1 MCVCACICKA
11 QVQKACAHT
20 HTCTHAHA
28 MSPRPRPKQ
37 MNARTWFGWHVEQN
51 TGNQPPTIKSSQQ
64 HRKSPGQEL
73 VLNQANAQYRGAH
86 QIESVACGVF
96 ALFFCLRLSAS
107 VCVCL
112 SALSVVCVR
121 GCGAELCCLSSVFLM
136 THREFLQLHQQILHT
151 CANDTTVRS
160 NVRAHASTQSQST
173 TEGASV
179 HPIPHSLT
187 PSLTCLLPA
196 FGWLILSTSTLH

>member
-1 MCVCACICKA
+1 MRT
-11 QVQKACAHT
+11 HT
-20 HTCTHAHA
+20 HVH
-28 MSPRPRPKQ
+28 
-37 MNARTWFGWHVEQN
+37 ARTRHVPAPTPETNECTYLVWLACRAKHRQPTAN
-51 TGNQPPTIKSSQQ
+51 NQIK
-64 HRKSPGQEL
+64 P
-73 VLNQANAQYRGAH
+73 ATP
-86 QIESVACGVF
+86 QIARSRACFESGECTVQGSTPNRECGVWRVCLVF
-96 ALFFCLRLSAS
+96 LSASVCVCLRLSAS

>member
-1 MCVCACICKA
+1 M
-11 QVQKACAHT
+11 
-20 HTCTHAHA
+20 
-28 MSPRPRPKQ
+28 
-37 MNARTWFGWHVEQN
+37 F
-51 TGNQPPTIKSSQQ
+51 
-64 HRKSPGQEL
+64 
-73 VLNQANAQYRGAH
+73 
-86 QIESVACGVF
+86 F
-96 ALFFCLRLSAS
+96 FFFCLRLSAS

-196 FGWLILSTSTLH
+196 FGWLIVFFCQLAPFIESFARTTSLPHRLAVSPTLFLLCAHTNPPPTPCQRCHAAESHLQRGGSLLRQRLSSWTKSFGRVSDFTCSTQMPSVLCVVVCGCLS